1 VSCQLVSS
9 LAPEFPIMDEVKSTP
24 APTALNRDRLTGIIW
39 SATRAQALPL
49 IIGMVLCAL
58 MALPLVH
65 SVVRGEVGVG
75 EISFF
80 ALFLALAFLVL
91 SAFTVVLPAF
101 LEWSGF
107 GRWARRRGAEQH
119 KKRFAALGD
128 AHRAPFQ
135 LEQRSK
141 LSATEEV
148 WVRDARTPQSN
159 KVLLEVLYT
168 RDSCQTWDRLPL
180 RLSPLAWFKCIAY
193 QGEWPATPRTR
204 HLSCDKG
211 CISFEVLD
219 LCADN
224 WETWPIVWRATYRPR
239 WRWWT
244 LKAIGSPWPGTL
256 SQGTGV
262 PPPDPSRPRNA

>member
-1 VSCQLVSS
+1 
-9 LAPEFPIMDEVKSTP
+9 MDEVKSTP

-159 KVLLEVLYT
+159 KVLLEV
-168 RDSCQTWDRLPL
+168 QLPDVG
-180 RLSPLAWFKCIAY
+180 STTTAP
-193 QGEWPATPRTR
+193 EPAGMVQMHRVSRRMAGHPQ
-204 HLSCDKG
+204 D
-211 CISFEVLD
+211 
-219 LCADN
+219 
-224 WETWPIVWRATYRPR
+224 
-239 WRWWT
+239 
-244 LKAIGSPWPGTL
+244 
-256 SQGTGV
+256 
-262 PPPDPSRPRNA
+262 PPPFVRQGLHIV